1 MAKNAFEVIILTA
14 RPAAGKSEVINYL
27 KNTGTAN
34 RIKRFHIADFEEI
47 DDFVYVWET
56 FVIDDILSKHGK
68 ERLLT
73 DKNYYFKDHFV
84 WNLYIERINVSY
96 ARKLAYEPD
105 FLDNHTIIIEFA
117 RGGENAIG
125 EALSYLD
132 DDILKKAAIF
142 YIDVSYKESVRKN
155 RARKRPGM
163 EDSILYHSL
172 PDEKMEFYYKIND
185 WEKLT
190 ADDPE
195 HITVKGVKLPCVA
208 FNNESDLTTK
218 GGEALGAALE
228 QSFQKL
234 WKIKNK

>member
-1 MAKNAFEVIILTA
+1 MGKNAFDVIILTA
-14 RPAAGKSEVINYL
+14 RPAAGKSEVIDYL
-27 KNTGTAN
+27 KKIDTET
-34 RIKRFHIADFEEI
+34 RLKHFHIADFEEL

-56 FVIDDILSKHGK
+56 FVTDDILSKHGK

-84 WNLYIERINVSY
+84 WNLFIERLNVAY
-96 ARKLAYEPD
+96 ARKLAYNPT
-105 FLDNHTIIIEFA
+105 FLEEHTIIIEFA
-117 RGGENAIG
+117 RGGENGIG
-125 EALSYLD
+125 EALSYLND
-132 DDILKKAAIF
+132 EILKKAVTF
-142 YIDVSYKESVRKN
+142 YIDVSYEESLRKN
-155 RARKRPGM
+155 RARKRPDM

-195 HITVKGVKLPCVA
+195 YITVKGIKLPYAA
-208 FNNESDLTTK
+208 FKNEPDLTTE
-218 GGEALGAALE
+218 GEEPLGMALE
-228 QSFQKL
+228 ECFQHL